1 MSVMKENK
9 MKKAI
14 TLTAVALAAAAA
26 FGCSGFAWHTEDGC
40 HLLGR
45 TYDMFGDLSGNN
57 ITVIAPGYELH
68 TSPSGTGETVTMEY
82 GFVGNAIQG
91 SASPIFTD
99 GINEKGLMGT
109 LQNFPGYG
117 HYNTQVSDGNLNLHP
132 AFFVPYMLGTC
143 ESVEEVAEAVTH
155 LNLTDELIFGANM
168 SVHYI
173 FSDETGE
180 AIIIEPDEDGITV
193 HRSTIGVMTNAP
205 GYDWQHTNL
214 KNYVAVSNV
223 HTPPREL
230 LGETVSTFGNGTG
243 GSFGLPGSYSSPD
256 RFVRLA
262 FAKNFAPLGKNEID
276 GITRMFD
283 TFSVVYVP
291 DGMLK
296 ESADHDEYERTLCTT
311 AMCAESRTY
320 YFSPAENRRISAY
333 NVMNALEAMGE
344 GETIALYPIPIE
356 EDINY
361 VI

>member
-1 MSVMKENK
+1 MR
-9 MKKAI
+9 KA
-14 TLTAVALAAAAA
+14 LAVAAVSLAAASYV

-45 TYDMFGDLSGNN
+45 TYDMFGDLSGNK
-57 ITVIAPGYELH
+57 ITVIAPGYELN
-68 TSPSGTGETVTMEY
+68 TSPSGNGGTVEMEY
-82 GFVGNAIQG
+82 GFIGNAIQG
-91 SASPIFTD
+91 AAAPIFTD

-117 HYNTQVSDGNLNLHP
+117 HYNTQQEEGNLDLHP

-143 ESVEEVAEAVTH
+143 TSVEEVAEAVKH

-180 AIIIEPDEDGITV
+180 AIIIEPDEGGITV
-193 HRSTIGVMTNAP
+193 HRNTIGVMTNAP

-262 FAKNFAPLGKNEID
+262 FTKDFAPLGKNELD

-320 YFSPAENRRISAY
+320 YFSPAENRRINAY
-333 NVMNALEAMGE
+333 SVINALAAMAE
-344 GETIALYPIPIE
+344 GETIAFYPIPIE
-356 EDINY
+356 EDVNH

>member
-1 MSVMKENK
+1 MKRIL
-9 MKKAI
+9 AI
-14 TLTAVALAAAAA
+14 AALSIAAAASA

-45 TYDMFGDLSGNN
+45 TYDMFGDLSGNR
-57 ITVIAPGYELH
+57 ITVVAPGYELH
-68 TSPSGTGETVTMEY
+68 ASPSGEGGTITMKY
-82 GFVGNAIQG
+82 GFLGNAIQG
-91 SASPIFTD
+91 AASPIFTD

-117 HYNTQVSDGNLNLHP
+117 HYNTQQMDGNTDLHP

-143 ESVEEVAEAVTH
+143 SSVDEVEEAVKH
-155 LNLTDELIFGANM
+155 LNLTDELIFGAHM

-173 FSDETGE
+173 FSDESGE

-193 HRSTIGVMTNAP
+193 YRDTIGIMTNSP
-205 GYDWQHTNL
+205 DYNWQVTNL

-223 HTPPREL
+223 DTPPREI
-230 LGETVSTFGNGTG
+230 LGTTFSAFGNGTG
-243 GSFGLPGSYSSPD
+243 GSFGLPGSYSSPA

-262 FAKNFAPLGKNEID
+262 FAKEFAPLGKNELD
-276 GITRMFD
+276 GITRMFG

-296 ESADHDEYERTLCTT
+296 ESADHEAYERTLCTT

-320 YFSPAENRRISAY
+320 YFSPAENRRINAY
-333 NVMNALEAMGE
+333 NVNNALAAMAE
-344 GETIALYPIPIE
+344 GETIAFYPIPID
-356 EDINY
+356 EDVNY

>member
-1 MSVMKENK
+1 

-26 FGCSGFAWHTEDGC
+26 FGCSGFAWHTEDDC

-45 TYDMFGDLSGNN
+45 TYDMFGDLSGNK

-68 TSPSGTGETVTMEY
+68 TSPSGNGGTVTMKY
-82 GFVGNAIQG
+82 GFIGNGIQG

-99 GINEKGLMGT
+99 GINEHGLMGT

-117 HYNTQVSDGNLNLHP
+117 HYNTQESESNMDLHP

-143 ESVEEVAEAVTH
+143 TSVEEVAEAVKH
-155 LNLTDELIFGANM
+155 INLTDELIFGANM

-173 FSDETGE
+173 FSDTTGE

-193 HRSTIGVMTNAP
+193 HRNTIGVMTNAP

-230 LGETVSTFGNGTG
+230 LGESVSTFGNGTG

-262 FAKNFAPLGKNEID
+262 FAKDFAPLGKNEID

-296 ESADHDEYERTLCTT
+296 ESADHDAYERTLCTT
-311 AMCAESRTY
+311 AMCAESKTY

-333 NVMNALEAMGE
+333 NLTNALAAMGE
-344 GETIALYPIPIE
+344 GETIAYYPIPIE
-356 EDINY
+356 EDISY

>member
-1 MSVMKENK
+1 MSLMKENK

-26 FGCSGFAWHTEDGC
+26 FGCSGFAWHTEDDC

-45 TYDMFGDLSGNN
+45 TYDMFGDLSGNK

-68 TSPSGTGETVTMEY
+68 TSPSGNGGTVTMKY
-82 GFVGNAIQG
+82 GFIGNGIQG

-99 GINEKGLMGT
+99 GINEHGLMGT

-117 HYNTQVSDGNLNLHP
+117 HYNTQESESNMDLHP

-143 ESVEEVAEAVTH
+143 TSVEEVAEAVKH
-155 LNLTDELIFGANM
+155 INLTDELIFGANM

-173 FSDETGE
+173 FSDTTGE

-193 HRSTIGVMTNAP
+193 HRNTIGVMTNAP

-230 LGETVSTFGNGTG
+230 LGESVSTFGNGTG

-262 FAKNFAPLGKNEID
+262 FAKDFAPLGKNEID

-296 ESADHDEYERTLCTT
+296 ESADHDAYERTLCTT
-311 AMCAESRTY
+311 AMCAESKTY

-333 NVMNALEAMGE
+333 NLTNALAAMGE
-344 GETIALYPIPIE
+344 GETIAYYPIPIE
-356 EDINY
+356 EDISY

>member
-1 MSVMKENK
+1 MNQKS
-9 MKKAI
+9 
-14 TLTAVALAAAAA
+14 LSL
-26 FGCSGFAWHTEDGC
+26 GCSGFSWKSRDNRHF
-40 HLLGR
+40 LGR
-45 TYDMFGDLSGNN
+45 TYDMFGTLEANR
-57 ITVIAPGYELH
+57 ITVIAPGYKLNSAASGKGEQIELK
-68 TSPSGTGETVTMEY
+68 Y
-82 GFVGNAIQG
+82 GLIGNAIHG

-99 GINEKGLMGT
+99 GINEHGLMGT
-109 LQNFPGYG
+109 LQNYPGCG
-117 HYNTQVSDGNLNLHP
+117 FFNTAAGKGRRDLHP

-143 ESVEEVAEAVTH
+143 TSVEEVAEAVKH
-155 LNLTDELIFGANM
+155 INLTDELIFGANM

-173 FSDETGE
+173 FSDTTGE

-193 HRSTIGVMTNAP
+193 HRNTIGVMTNAP

-230 LGETVSTFGNGTG
+230 LGESVSTFGNGTG

-262 FAKNFAPLGKNEID
+262 FAKDFAPLGKNEID

-296 ESADHDEYERTLCTT
+296 ESADHDAYERTLCTT
-311 AMCAESRTY
+311 AMCAESKTY

-333 NVMNALEAMGE
+333 NLTNALAAMGE
-344 GETIALYPIPIE
+344 GETIAYYPIPIE
-356 EDINY
+356 EDISY

>member
-1 MSVMKENK
+1 
-9 MKKAI
+9 MKKVLAI
-14 TLTAVALAAAAA
+14 AAVSLAAAAA

-45 TYDMFGDLSGNN
+45 TYDMFGDLSGNK

-68 TSPSGTGETVTMEY
+68 TSPSGEGETITMKY
-82 GFVGNAIQG
+82 GFIGNGIQG
-91 SASPIFTD
+91 APSPIFTD

-117 HYNTQVSDGNLNLHP
+117 YYNTQKSDENTDLHP

-143 ESVEEVAEAVTH
+143 SSVEEVAEAVKH
-155 LNLTDELIFGANM
+155 INLTDELIFGAHM

-193 HRSTIGVMTNAP
+193 HRNTIGVMTNAP
-205 GYDWQHTNL
+205 GYDWQFTNL

-230 LGETVSTFGNGTG
+230 LGETISAFGNGTG
-243 GSFGLPGSYSSPD
+243 GSFGLPGSYSSPA

-262 FAKNFAPLGKNEID
+262 FAKDFAPLGKNEVD

-311 AMCAESRTY
+311 GMCAESRTY

-333 NVMNALEAMGE
+333 SVENALNAMGE
-344 GETIALYPIPIE
+344 EKIAYYPIPIK
-356 EDINY
+356 EDISY

>member
-1 MSVMKENK
+1 

-14 TLTAVALAAAAA
+14 TIAAISLAAAASA

-45 TYDMFGDLSGNN
+45 TYDMFGDLSGNR

-68 TSPSGTGETVTMEY
+68 TSPSGNGGTVTMEY
-82 GFVGNAIQG
+82 GFIGNGIQG
-91 SASPIFTD
+91 APSPIFTD

-117 HYNTQVSDGNLNLHP
+117 HYNTQKEDGNTDLHP

-143 ESVEEVAEAVTH
+143 STVEEVAEAVKH
-155 LNLTDELIFGANM
+155 INLTDELIFGAHM

-173 FSDETGE
+173 FSDESGE
-180 AIIIEPDEDGITV
+180 AIIIEPDENGITV
-193 HRSTIGVMTNAP
+193 HRDTIGIMTNAP
-205 GYDWQHTNL
+205 GYDWQVTNL

-223 HTPPREL
+223 DTPPREI
-230 LGETVSTFGNGTG
+230 LGQTFSAFGNGTG
-243 GSFGLPGSYSSPD
+243 GSFGLPGSYSSPA

-262 FAKNFAPLGKNEID
+262 FAKEFAPLGKDEID

-296 ESADHDEYERTLCTT
+296 ESADHDEYERTLCTA

-333 NVMNALEAMGE
+333 SVMNALSAMPE

-356 EDINY
+356 EDVSY

>member
-1 MSVMKENK
+1 
-9 MKKAI
+9 MKKVLAI
-14 TLTAVALAAAAA
+14 AAVSLAAAAA

-45 TYDMFGDLSGNN
+45 TYDMFGDLSGNK

-68 TSPSGTGETVTMEY
+68 TSPSGEGETITMKY
-82 GFVGNAIQG
+82 GFIGNGIQG
-91 SASPIFTD
+91 APSPIFTD

-117 HYNTQVSDGNLNLHP
+117 YYNTQKSDENTDLHP

-143 ESVEEVAEAVTH
+143 SSVEEVAEAVKH
-155 LNLTDELIFGANM
+155 INLTDELIFGAHM

-193 HRSTIGVMTNAP
+193 HRNTIGVMTNAP
-205 GYDWQHTNL
+205 GYDWQFTNL

-230 LGETVSTFGNGTG
+230 LGETISAFGNGTG
-243 GSFGLPGSYSSPD
+243 GSFGLPGSYSSPA

-262 FAKNFAPLGKNEID
+262 FAKDFAPLGKNEID

-291 DGMLK
+291 EGLLRQ
-296 ESADHDEYERTLCTT
+296 SADADAYEQTLCTT
-311 AMCAESRTY
+311 VMCSESLTY
-320 YFSPAENRRISAY
+320 YFSPVTDRRISSY
-333 NVMNALEAMGE
+333 NLDNA
-344 GETIALYPIPIE
+344 ISALGDELIGYYEIPAE
-356 EDINY
+356 EDINS

>member
-1 MSVMKENK
+1 MSLMKENK

-26 FGCSGFAWHTEDGC
+26 FGCSGFAWHTEDDC

-45 TYDMFGDLSGNN
+45 TYDMFGDLSGNK

-68 TSPSGTGETVTMEY
+68 TSPSGNGGTVTMEY
-82 GFVGNAIQG
+82 GFIGNGIQG

-99 GINEKGLMGT
+99 GINEHGLMGT

-117 HYNTQVSDGNLNLHP
+117 HYNTQESESNMDLHP

-143 ESVEEVAEAVTH
+143 TSVEEVAEAVKH
-155 LNLTDELIFGANM
+155 INLTDELIFGANM

-173 FSDETGE
+173 FSDTTGE

-193 HRSTIGVMTNAP
+193 HRNTIGVMTNAP

-230 LGETVSTFGNGTG
+230 LGESVSTFGNGTG

-262 FAKNFAPLGKNEID
+262 FAKDFAPLGKNEID

-296 ESADHDEYERTLCTT
+296 ESADHDAYERTLCTT
-311 AMCAESRTY
+311 AMCAESKTY

-333 NVMNALEAMGE
+333 NLTNALAAMGE
-344 GETIALYPIPIE
+344 GETIAYYPIPIE
-356 EDINY
+356 EDISY